1 MMSRLLRVF
10 RMSRGLAA
18 LCAAAAL
25 ALSAQTAAAETAVKF
40 ALDWKFEGP
49 SAPYFVAID
58 KGYYAAEGLDVT
70 IDSGPGSVKGIT
82 RIAAGTYPI
91 GFMDINSLAKF
102 LDQNPGAP
110 VTAVM
115 VVYNRPPFAIVST
128 TERGVLKPKD
138 LEGRILGAP
147 APDGAYAQWKAF
159 VKENGI
165 DASKVQIENVGFPVR
180 EPMLARG
187 EVDAITGYSFSSHF
201 NLIRNGVAPEDVK
214 VMMMADYGLKLYG
227 NAIMVNT
234 DYAKA
239 NPEVVKGFLAAT
251 IKGVQAAVADPE
263 TAIKSVMK
271 RNEIADGALELARLK
286 MAIRDNIVTDEVKK
300 NGFGGVDAERL
311 AQSIDQIGVT
321 YEFTNRPEPSAVF
334 DSSWLPPPADRQL

>member
-1 MMSRLLRVF
+1 MPSGHLLRERDAMMHSLF
-10 RMSRGLAA
+10 RLVRSG
-18 LCAAAAL
+18 AAAL
-25 ALSAQTAAAETAVKF
+25 AAALLLTVSGAAMAQTAIKF

-58 KGYYAAEGLDVT
+58 KGFYAAEGLAVT

-110 VTAVM
+110 VTAVLM
-115 VVYNRPPFAIVST
+115 VYNRPPFAIIST
-128 TERGVLKPKD
+128 AERGVLEPKD

-159 VKENGI
+159 VQANGI

-187 EVDAITGYSFSSHF
+187 EVDAITGYSFSSYF
-201 NLIRNGVAPEDVK
+201 NLIRNGIAPEDVK
-214 VMMMADYGLKLYG
+214 VMMMADYGLELYG

-234 DYAKA
+234 DFARGQSRSGEGICRGDDQGCA
-239 NPEVVKGFLAAT
+239 GH
-251 IKGVQAAVADPE
+251 GCR
-263 TAIKSVMK
+263 S
-271 RNEIADGALELARLK
+271 RDG
-286 MAIRDNIVTDEVKK
+286 
-300 NGFGGVDAERL
+300 
-311 AQSIDQIGVT
+311 DQIGHAT
-321 YEFTNRPEPSAVF
+321 QRDRRRGIGARPSEDGFA
-334 DSSWLPPPADRQL
+334 R